1 MVLYFKRFQN
11 LWHKITFL
19 TVILFFIVSSCY
31 PQKKFYVK
39 DFGAIADRKFDNTA
53 AINNCFKE
61 AMKFDN
67 SVVIFDKGIYILEGR
82 INVEVVGNVRIL
94 IKGLGIETTLNFVN
108 KDADKGFY
116 IIGKS
121 PNVSLGTVAIQDLVI
136 KGPNLEVG
144 IKNPFFDSARHMY
157 GIGVSNIQNFEA
169 ERITVMDFYGNGI
182 DISNKTEV
190 RGRMEKSFHNV
201 KIKNCKILDNWGK
214 SSTDSYGDGI
224 YIADCIK
231 FEIANNIII
240 NRIENTGWLGR
251 AGIVIEDFTKN
262 GTVNGNHIS
271 GYFKGVHIENSL
283 GAIKINKNT
292 LSDNKI
298 GVYLWS
304 QGKIDEKNIIVD
316 SNKFY
321 QNTIFDYSSQMNLNE
336 DEFAF
341 IVVLREK
348 RLKEIDI
355 IKNNKFLFNK
365 SIRDKK
371 SAIKSNANLEIKT
384 NLFEN

>member
-1 MVLYFKRFQN
+1 
-11 LWHKITFL
+11 
-19 TVILFFIVSSCY
+19 
-31 PQKKFYVK
+31 
-39 DFGAIADRKFDNTA
+39 
-53 AINNCFKE
+53 
-61 AMKFDN
+61 MKFDN
-67 SVVIFDKGIYILEGR
+67 SVVIFDKGIYLLEGR

-116 IIGKS
+116 IKGKS
-121 PNVSLGTVAIQDLVI
+121 SNVSLGTVAIQDLVI
-136 KGPNLEVG
+136 KGPNSEVG

-190 RGRMEKSFHNV
+190 RERMEKSFHNV

-214 SSTDSYGDGI
+214 SPTDSYGDGI
-224 YIADCIK
+224 YISDCIK

-283 GAIKINKNT
+283 GDIKIKKNT

-304 QGKIDEKNIIVD
+304 QGRVHEKNIVID
-316 SNKFY
+316 SNRFY

-348 RLKEIDI
+348 KLKEIDI
-355 IKNNKFLFNK
+355 ITNNKFLFNK
-365 SIRDKK
+365 SIKDKN
-371 SAIKSNANLEIKT
+371 SAIKGNVNLEIKT